1 MNKAI
6 AWFAENRVAANL
18 LMIFIIVAGLLTI
31 FSITLEVFPDI
42 NPAII
47 TVTVAYPGAA
57 PEEVEE
63 GVCVKIEEAVY
74 DLQGVKKL
82 TSTSSEGMG
91 AVSVQATAGYD
102 IQKLLDDVKTRV
114 DAINTFPQEAEKP
127 VIQELLRRLQVI
139 NVAVSG
145 QTDELTLKRIGERV
159 RDDISDLDDVSQ
171 VDLAG
176 SRPYEISLEVSE
188 ETLRN
193 YGLTFDEVARAVRL
207 SSLNLPGGSIRAQGG
222 EISLRT
228 KGQAYRGAEFENIIL
243 RSFPDGTRLHLGDVA
258 HVKDAFA
265 ETDELTRFDGAPAV
279 LVKVYRVGKENALTV
294 SHAVKQYIAEKQPT
308 LPEGIYLTSWQ
319 DDAVTLKDRLSL
331 LLSNA
336 RIGLVLV
343 FILLALFLR
352 LRLAWWVSMGMV
364 VAFLGALWVLPFF
377 EVSIN
382 QLSLF
387 SFIMVLGIVVD
398 DAIVIGENVFT
409 HIKQGKPPLQAA
421 IEGTQQVA
429 VPVVFAVLTTVA
441 AFLPLAG
448 VPGVMGDVMRIV
460 PIVVIATLIFSLVE
474 ALFVLPAHLSH
485 VNYEKA
491 DHPRWAFQRFFHRMQ
506 ENFSNSLEHFVHVYY
521 KKTLEWS
528 LKWRYTVIAL
538 SLASLIITIAVAAGG
553 ALKFTFMPSVEA
565 DNVVAMLSMPGGTPS
580 GETAKA
586 LKRLENSANTLKQD
600 YNTDGQLVIEHMLT
614 SIGDQPF
621 RKMSHSSTGGQNYQN
636 KANLGEVNIQLT
648 PSDQRPVTSEA
659 LAARWR
665 KLTGAI
671 PDAEELIFS
680 SSMFS
685 VGDPI
690 NIQLAGTDYEELR
703 RAAGELRQ
711 KLAGYAG
718 VFDIADSYRS
728 GKKEIEL
735 KINPEAEAL
744 GLTLSDLA
752 RQVRQAFYGEEVQR
766 IQRGRDELR
775 VMVRYPVNERRS
787 IGDLENMRV
796 RLPDGSEIP
805 FSVAA
810 RVDQGFGFSSIDRT
824 DRKRTISVTA
834 NLDKSVGNSNE
845 ILADVE
851 MKVMP
856 GLMIKYPSVA
866 YSLAG
871 EQEEQAESLSGI
883 RQGFLIALLM
893 IYVLLA
899 IPFRSYVQPFIVMSA
914 IPFGIVGA
922 LWGHILLGVDLSM
935 MSMFGIVAL
944 SGVVVNDSLVMVDFI
959 NRDRRS
965 GTPLIQ
971 AIRDAGIVRFRPI
984 LLTTVT
990 TFAGLLPLILEKS
1003 PQAQFLIPMAISLA
1017 FGVMFGT
1024 FITLILVPVIY
1035 YSQEDLKAVF
1045 AKLRRGSER
1054 KHQEL
1059 VEA

>member
-1 MNKAI
+1 MNNAI
-6 AWFAENRVAANL
+6 AWFAKNRVAANL
-18 LMIFIIVAGLLTI
+18 LMIFIIVAGVLTI
-31 FSITLEVFPDI
+31 SNITLEVFPDI

-47 TVTVAYPGAA
+47 TVSVAYPGAA
-57 PEEVEE
+57 PEEIEE
-63 GVCVKIEEAVY
+63 GICVKIEEAVY

-91 AVSVQATAGYD
+91 TVSVQAIAGYD
-102 IQKLLDDVKTRV
+102 VQKLLDDVKTRV

-127 VIQELLRRLQVI
+127 IIQELLRRRQVI

-145 QTDELTLKRIGERV
+145 QTDELTLKQIGERV
-159 RDDISDLDDVSQ
+159 RDDISNLPDVSQ

-176 SRPYEISLEVSE
+176 TRPYEISLEVSE
-188 ETLRN
+188 EELRN

-207 SSLNLPGGSIRAQGG
+207 SSLDLPGGSIRTQGG

-228 KGQAYRGAEFENIIL
+228 KGQAYRGYEFENIIL
-243 RSFPDGTRLHLGDVA
+243 RSYPDGTRLRLSDVVQ
-258 HVKDAFA
+258 VKDAFA
-265 ETDELTRFDGAPAV
+265 ETDEATRFDGAPAV

-308 LPEGIYLTSWQ
+308 LPQGIYLTSWQ
-319 DDAVTLKDRLSL
+319 DDAVTLKDRMSL

-377 EVSIN
+377 QVSIN
-382 QLSLF
+382 QISLF

-398 DAIVIGENVFT
+398 DAIVIGENIFT

-421 IEGTQQVA
+421 IEGAQGVA

-448 VPGVMGDVMRIV
+448 VPGAMGDVMRII
-460 PIVVIATLIFSLVE
+460 PIVVIATLMFSLVE

-491 DHPRWAFQRFFHRMQ
+491 DHPRYAFQRFFHNMQ
-506 ENFSNSLEHFVHVYY
+506 DKFSNGLEHFVNVYY
-521 KKTLEWS
+521 KKTLQWS
-528 LKWRYTVIAL
+528 LKWRYTVIAV
-538 SLASLIITIAVAAGG
+538 SLALLIITIAVTAGG
-553 ALKFTFMPSVEA
+553 ALKFTFMPTVEA
-565 DNVVAMLSMPGGTPS
+565 DNVVALLTMPDGTPA
-580 GETAKA
+580 GETANA
-586 LKRLENSANTLKQD
+586 LKRLESTANKLKD
-600 YNTDGQLVIEHMLT
+600 EYNKDNQLVIEHMLT

-621 RKMSHSSTGGQNYQN
+621 RKMAHSSNAGQNYQN
-636 KANLGEVNIQLT
+636 KANLGEVNIQLA
-648 PSDQRPVTSEA
+648 PSDQRPVTSET

-665 KLTGAI
+665 DLTGAI
-671 PDAEELIFS
+671 PDAEELTFS

-685 VGDPI
+685 VGAPI
-690 NIQLAGTDYEELR
+690 NIQLAGTDYAELR
-703 RAAGELRQ
+703 RAAAELRRR
-711 KLAGYAG
+711 LSGYPG
-718 VFDIADSYRS
+718 VFDITDSYRS
-728 GKKEIEL
+728 GKKEIKL
-735 KINPEAEAL
+735 KINPEAEGL

-796 RLPDGSEIP
+796 RLPNGDEIP

-810 RVDQGFGFSSIDRT
+810 QVDQGFGFSSIERT

-834 NLDKSVGNSNE
+834 NLDKSVGNANE

-856 GLMIKYPSVA
+856 LLMQKYTSVA

-871 EQEEQAESLSGI
+871 EQEEQAESMSGI
-883 RQGFLIALLM
+883 MQGFVIALLM

-922 LWGHILLGVDLSM
+922 IWGHILLGFDLSM

-944 SGVVVNDSLVMVDFI
+944 AGVVVNDSLVMVDFI
-959 NRDRRS
+959 NRDRRA
-965 GTPLIQ
+965 GVPLTQ
-971 AIRDAGIVRFRPI
+971 AIRDAGVVRFRPI

-1024 FITLILVPVIY
+1024 FITLVLVPVIY
-1035 YSQEDLKAVF
+1035 HSQEDIKAVF
-1045 AKLRRGSER
+1045 AKMRSGS
-1054 KHQEL
+1054 KNKPQEL